1 MGSRTRNERNSQ
13 SKAVHTKPTETI
25 TTQSRSN
32 GEEDPKPKRKSAKS
46 FAARKKNR
54 KFENLDFDQDDERKT
69 KTNLTTKA
77 DPQRTNAGKLQPKWK
92 GEPQLANVEKF
103 ENHFETSTR
112 IGTGILPISK
122 TDAHRTKTMTREHA
136 NGVINSRRVGIADW
150 IEHALA
156 RKEDVLN
163 LKKMENLGIFN
174 FNRNANKRPAPK
186 LSHHTPQERT
196 HGLRTDYGV
205 EGRKGG
211 KERKSS
217 EKNLKSKNSGNLGIL
232 NFHRDAK
239 KQPAHKPNHHTHQR
253 RTHGRRTDDGEEG
266 WKEEKERIR
275 DDNCGSTNPNNQLQ
289 TYTSSMAPPA
299 PTIPPWPEP
308 LKNYSHINSNQNTNI
323 ESSKNLIHYTT
334 PTTERQTPMINWR
347 DEEFTATPSG
357 PRRSTSFNQEIGNKG
372 PSETCLQGRILLYNQ
387 NIQGIIES
395 DKLKILV

>member
-1 MGSRTRNERNSQ
+1 MTISLLVSKTMTAWTPIKTGHLAPLNRNGGNLKGDKVPEAGREKPGRPTVGNIVVEKGSDSISEWDPEREMSANSEI
-13 SKAVHTKPTETI
+13 KADHTKPTEPI

-239 KQPAHKPNHHTHQR
+239 K
-253 RTHGRRTDDGEEG
+253 
-266 WKEEKERIR
+266 
-275 DDNCGSTNPNNQLQ
+275 
-289 TYTSSMAPPA
+289 
-299 PTIPPWPEP
+299 
-308 LKNYSHINSNQNTNI
+308 
-323 ESSKNLIHYTT
+323 
-334 PTTERQTPMINWR
+334 
-347 DEEFTATPSG
+347 
-357 PRRSTSFNQEIGNKG
+357 
-372 PSETCLQGRILLYNQ
+372 
-387 NIQGIIES
+387 
-395 DKLKILV
+395 